1 MGKGSTEAEA
11 EPGAPSARG
20 GDRPRLAITA
30 GDPSGIGPEIV
41 LKALND
47 ERSQK
52 GRLVV
57 LGDEG
62 NLRRTSRELRI
73 RWPFAAVVR
82 ELPATWERPI
92 LLDLADGVDALV
104 PGQISKPAGLAA
116 AHAIETA
123 ARLALAGAVDG
134 VVTAPIHKEA
144 LSLAGV
150 EDPGHTEMLQRLTGA
165 PRVGMLF
172 WTEDFA
178 VALLT
183 THVSLTEAIRRIRP
197 SRLFEQ
203 LAFVERE
210 WRRWLGRAP
219 RIAVCG
225 LNPHASEGG
234 RFGHEEQLHIE
245 PAIAKAQARGLLVT
259 GPIAPDAVFSLA
271 KEGRFD
277 LVFAL
282 YHDQATIPVK
292 FAYGR
297 KAVNV
302 TLGLPFVRTSVDHG
316 TAFDIAGKGI
326 ADPES
331 VVQSVCLAARMVLNR
346 A

>member
-1 MGKGSTEAEA
+1 MGKGSTEGEPQ
-11 EPGAPSARG
+11 PGAPAARAA
-20 GDRPRLAITA
+20 DRPTLAITA
-30 GDPSGIGPEIV
+30 GDPCGIGPEIV
-41 LKALND
+41 LKALSD
-47 ERSQK
+47 ERCQRC
-52 GRLVV
+52 RLVV

-62 NLRRTSRELRI
+62 NLRLTARELRI
-73 RWPFAAVVR
+73 RWPFAFVVQ
-82 ELPATWERPI
+82 ELPASWDRPI
-92 LLDLADGVDALV
+92 LLDLDERLDTLV
-104 PGQISKPAGLAA
+104 PGQVSKPAGLAA

-123 ARLALAGAVDG
+123 SHLALAGVVDG
-134 VVTAPIHKEA
+134 IVTAPIHKEA

-150 EDPGHTEMLQRLTGA
+150 DDPGHTEMLQRLTGA
-165 PRVGMLF
+165 PRVAMLF
-172 WTEDFA
+172 WTEDFS

-197 SRLFEQ
+197 KRVLEQ
-203 LAFVERE
+203 LVFVERE

-245 PAIAKAQARGLLVT
+245 PAIKKAQAKGLLVK

-271 KEGRFD
+271 KDGRFD

-316 TAFDIAGKGI
+316 TAFDIAGKGV